1 MDFQTKYSPKSF
13 SELVNDDLR
22 ILADRYVRNQSLEPL
37 LLHGVPGTGK
47 TAFAKMLAANLCDD
61 IGAGDVLFINASLN
75 TGIETMRNK
84 ITNFASCFRQ
94 NKRDV
99 SVVIIDEADGFSRDA
114 QNAMKGEIDARRKSV
129 LFILT
134 TNHVGKIEG
143 PIRDRCRA
151 VLVDH
156 PIPSDLMPLAKAILT
171 QEGESVPDDKLL
183 ALLMS
188 DGADSM
194 GLSYRAF
201 FRRLEDLVD
210 ARRRRHE
217 ADAAKAA

>member
-13 SELVNDDLR
+13 SELINDDLR
-22 ILADRYVRNQSLEPL
+22 ILADRYVQGHSMEPL

-61 IGAGDVLFINASLN
+61 IDAGDVLFINASLN

-114 QNAMKGEIDARRKSV
+114 QNALKGEIDARRDSV

-134 TNHVGKIEG
+134 TNHVGKIES
-143 PIRDRCRA
+143 PIRDRCRDIR
-151 VLVDH
+151 VDH
-156 PIPSDLMPLAKAILT
+156 PMASDLMPLAKAILA

-183 ALLMS
+183 PVLMS
-188 DGADSM
+188 EGAEVM

-201 FRRLEDLVD
+201 FRRMNDLVD

-217 ADAAKAA
+217 AEAAKAA

>member
-22 ILADRYVRNQSLEPL
+22 KLADRYVQGQSMEPL

-61 IGAGDVLFINASLN
+61 IGEGDVLFINASLE
-75 TGIETMRNK
+75 TGIDTMRGK
-84 ITNFASCFRQ
+84 IADFASCFRQ

-114 QNAMKGEIDARRKSV
+114 QNALKGEIDRRRDSV

-134 TNHVGKIEG
+134 TNHVGKIEA
-143 PIRDRCRA
+143 PIRDRCRR
-151 VLVDH
+151 VQVNH
-156 PIPSDLMPLAKAILT
+156 PMPTDLMPLAKAILAE
-171 QEGESVPDDKLL
+171 EGESVPDDKLL
-183 ALLMS
+183 AVLMS
-188 DGADSM
+188 EGADIM
-194 GLSYRAF
+194 GLSYRTF
-201 FRRLEDLVD
+201 FRRLDDLVTE
-210 ARRRRHE
+210 RRRYR
-217 ADAAKAA
+217 AASGKAA

>member
-13 SELVNDDLR
+13 SELINGDLR
-22 ILADRYVRNQSLEPL
+22 NLVDRYVGEKIMEPL

-61 IGAGDVLFINASLN
+61 IDAGDVLFINASLN

-84 ITNFASCFRQ
+84 IKNFASCFRQ

-114 QNAMKGEIDARRKSV
+114 QNALKGEIDAQRDSV

-134 TNHVGKIEG
+134 TNDVNKIEE
-143 PIRDRCRA
+143 PIRDRCRDLLFNRPA
-151 VLVDH
+151 
-156 PIPSDLMPLAKAILT
+156 PKELMPLAKAILKA
-171 QEGESVPDDKLL
+171 EGESVPDDLL
-183 ALLMS
+183 LGVLSASGGDM
-188 DGADSM
+188 M
-194 GLSYRAF
+194 GLSYRVF
-201 FRRLEDLVD
+201 FRRLDDLVTG
-210 ARRRRHE
+210 RRRRRAE
-217 ADAAKAA
+217 SEKAA